1 MKQQQLIQQ
10 EIHFQP
16 SKNAHARKDTQVK
29 LNLMDGHAWLN
40 EDGHQKLTV
49 TGPSIFT
56 FPDRI
61 P

>member
-29 LNLMDGHAWLN
+29 FNLMDQM
-40 EDGHQKLTV
+40 DGHQKFTF
-49 TGPSIFT
+49 TGPSTFT
-56 FPDRI
+56 HPG
-61 P
+61 PVP